1 VSKTKEDW
9 AFVYKCRLCGETE
22 RNPFLF
28 ASYSEVIG
36 ILVDIEINGSH
47 KTQHSGTV
55 HQTSL
60 HTCKNGGVGVS
71 DIQGMVQASTGGEA
85 SSDSGN

>member
-1 VSKTKEDW
+1 VSQTKEDW

-28 ASYSEVIG
+28 TERFKVIE

-47 KTQHSGTV
+47 KTTHSGTI
-55 HQTSL
+55 HETSL
-60 HTCKNGGVGVS
+60 HTCKNGGVGIS
-71 DIQGMVQASTGGEA
+71 DIQGMIQASIGGEVTQ
-85 SSDSGN
+85 

>member
-1 VSKTKEDW
+1 VRETKEDW

-28 ASYSEVIG
+28 TDRFKVIE
-36 ILVDIEINGSH
+36 ILIDIGINGSH
-47 KTQHSGTV
+47 ETTHSGPI
-55 HQTSL
+55 HETSL

-71 DIQGMVQASTGGEA
+71 DIQGMVPASISAEVTQ
-85 SSDSGN
+85 

>member
-1 VSKTKEDW
+1 MSKTKEDW

-36 ILVDIEINGSH
+36 ILFDIETNGAH

-71 DIQGMVQASTGGEA
+71 DIQGMIPASIGAEVTQ
-85 SSDSGN
+85 

>member
-1 VSKTKEDW
+1 MRETKEDW

-28 ASYSEVIG
+28 TDRFKVIE

-47 KTQHSGTV
+47 KTTHSGTI
-55 HQTSL
+55 HETSL
-60 HTCKNGGVGVS
+60 HTCKNGGVGIS
-71 DIQGMVQASTGGEA
+71 DIQGMIQASIGEEVTQ
-85 SSDSGN
+85 

>member
-1 VSKTKEDW
+1 MSGTKEDW

-28 ASYSEVIG
+28 TSIGRVIE
-36 ILVDIEINGSH
+36 ILLDIETNGSH
-47 KTQHSGTV
+47 RTTHSGTM
-55 HQTSL
+55 HETSL

-71 DIQGMVQASTGGEA
+71 DIQGMIPASISFEVA
-85 SSDSGN
+85 Q

>member
-1 VSKTKEDW
+1 VSQTKEDW

-28 ASYSEVIG
+28 TDRFKVIE

-47 KTQHSGTV
+47 KTTHSGTI
-55 HQTSL
+55 HETSL
-60 HTCKNGGVGVS
+60 HTCKNGGVGIS
-71 DIQGMVQASTGGEA
+71 DIQGMIQASIGGEVTQ
-85 SSDSGN
+85 

>member
-1 VSKTKEDW
+1 MSQTKEDW

-28 ASYSEVIG
+28 TDRFKVIE

-47 KTQHSGTV
+47 KTTHSGTI
-55 HQTSL
+55 HETSL
-60 HTCKNGGVGVS
+60 HTCKNGGVGIS
-71 DIQGMVQASTGGEA
+71 DIQGMIQASIGEEVTQ
-85 SSDSGN
+85 

>member
-1 VSKTKEDW
+1 VSQTKEDW

-28 ASYSEVIG
+28 TDRFKVIE

-47 KTQHSGTV
+47 KTTHSGTI
-55 HQTSL
+55 HETSL
-60 HTCKNGGVGVS
+60 HTCKNGGVGIS
-71 DIQGMVQASTGGEA
+71 DIQGMIQASIGEEVTQ
-85 SSDSGN
+85 

>member
-1 VSKTKEDW
+1 VSKAKTDW

-28 ASYSEVIG
+28 ADRFEVTEIM
-36 ILVDIEINGSH
+36 VDIRINGSH
-47 KTQHSGTV
+47 QTTGCGAIRR
-55 HQTSL
+55 TSL
-60 HTCKNGGVGVS
+60 HACKNGGVGVS
-71 DIQGMVQASTGGEA
+71 DIQGVIQESISAEA

>member
-1 VSKTKEDW
+1 MSQTKEDW

-28 ASYSEVIG
+28 TDRFKVIE

-47 KTQHSGTV
+47 NTTHSGTI
-55 HQTSL
+55 HETSL
-60 HTCKNGGVGVS
+60 HTCKNGGVGIS
-71 DIQGMVQASTGGEA
+71 DIQGMIQASIGGEVTQ
-85 SSDSGN
+85 